1 MVELIAYGFGPDGKG
16 GPVPLPAR
24 AEALSPP
31 EGGFTWVHINA
42 TSEQSQDWIAGAGFD
57 PIVREALSAA
67 ETRPRATVHG
77 DTVLMN
83 LRGINLNPGAEPED
97 MVSLRMFLSKSLA
110 VTVERR
116 DLAAVDDVITGLARG
131 AGPASVGELVA
142 RLALRIADRVEP
154 VVATLNERIDDLEDT
169 EPQADTRSRRS
180 ELADVRRMAIV
191 MRRYMFPQRDALST
205 LEIEDVDW
213 LDTRA
218 RARLREATE
227 RVTRLAEELDAI
239 RDRAQVVH
247 DEIMD
252 LRAEAMNRQMLLL
265 SVVSA
270 IFLPLSFLTGLLGIN
285 VGGIPGASAPWA
297 FWAVVALLIVLAVAL
312 AVVFRRM
319 GFLGGPGGR
328 GGGD

>member
-1 MVELIAYGFGPDGKG
+1 MVERIAYGFGPDGKG
-16 GPVPLPAR
+16 GPVALPAR
-24 AEALSPP
+24 ADALSPP
-31 EGGFTWVHINA
+31 EGGFVWVHINA
-42 TSEQSQDWIAGAGFD
+42 TSEESQDWIAGAGFD
-57 PIVREALSAA
+57 PIVRDALSAT
-67 ETRPRATVHG
+67 ETRPRATLHG
-77 DTVLMN
+77 ETVLMN
-83 LRGINLNPGAEPED
+83 LRGINLNPGSEPED
-97 MVSLRMFLSKSLA
+97 MVSLRMFLSKDLA

-116 DLAAVDDVITGLARG
+116 NLTAVDDVIAGLARG
-131 AGPASVGELVA
+131 PGPSGTGELVA

-154 VVATLNERIDDLEDT
+154 VVAALNERIDDLEDA
-169 EPQADTRSRRS
+169 EPQPNAQGRRA

-270 IFLPLSFLTGLLGIN
+270 IFLPLSFVTGLLGIN
-285 VGGIPGASAPWA
+285 VGGIPGAAAPWA
-297 FWAVVALLIVLAVAL
+297 FWTVVALLAAIAAGLAL
-312 AVVFRRM
+312 LFRRM
-319 GFLGGPGGR
+319 GFLGGRR
-328 GGGD
+328 GKEG